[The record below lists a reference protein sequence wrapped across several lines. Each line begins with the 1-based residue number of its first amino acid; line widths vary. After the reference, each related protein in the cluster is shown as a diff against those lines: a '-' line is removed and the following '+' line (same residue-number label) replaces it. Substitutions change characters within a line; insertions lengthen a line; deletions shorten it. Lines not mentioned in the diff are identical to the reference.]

1 VSAPSLAGP
10 GYKLV
15 LDVRSAIERW
25 RMLGGGE
32 TVIVAVSGG
41 PDSTCLLDVLMRL
54 SEALSLHLEV
64 AHVDHGL
71 NKDSADIAAQVGA
84 RVAEAGLDAHVIRL
98 SGLEGPN
105 LQARARALRYGF
117 FETLAQ
123 KLDAVRIATGHT
135 LDDRVE
141 TTLGRLIHGAPPEVL
156 AGIPPRDGLRIRP
169 LIGIRRSDAR
179 AYCEERGLGWHDD
192 PANDEDRFERVAVRN
207 EVLSAIERRW
217 GPGAVRAMGASCE
230 RLWEDARALE
240 NLAERIYA
248 GIAEASEEG
257 VTFERTALRPL
268 DRALRRRL
276 LQLAVGR
283 VRDRSGGIEAALDA
297 LDEQEGGGTGPA
309 LDFAVAKEGAITVSA
324 GEVRVV
330 RGHPEDSAPRL
341 WDT

>member
-1 VSAPSLAGP
+1 MSSPSLAGP
-10 GYKLV
+10 GYELV
-15 LDVRSAIERW
+15 VKVRSAIERW

-32 TVIVAVSGG
+32 TVVVAVSGG

-54 SEALSLHLEV
+54 SGPLSLHLEV

-71 NKDSADIAAQVGA
+71 QEGSADIAARVGA
-84 RVAEAGLDAHVIRL
+84 RVAEAGLDAHVVRL
-98 SGLEGPN
+98 SGLEGGN
-105 LQARARALRYGF
+105 VQARARTLRYAF

-123 KLDAVRIATGHT
+123 QLDAQRIATGHT

-141 TTLGRLIHGAPPEVL
+141 TTLGRLIHGAAPEVL

-179 AYCEERGLGWHDD
+179 AYCEERGLSWHDD
-192 PANDEDRFERVAVRN
+192 PANDDDRFERVAVRTQ
-207 EVLSAIERRW
+207 VVPVIERRW
-217 GPGAVRAMGASCE
+217 GPGAVRAMATSCE
-230 RLWEDARALE
+230 RLWEDAQALE

-248 GIAEASEEG
+248 GIAESSEGG
-257 VTFERTALRPL
+257 VSFERSALGPL

-297 LDEQEGGGTGPA
+297 LDGQEEATGPA
-309 LDFAVAKEGAITVSA
+309 RDFAVTGKGVITVSGA
-324 GEVRVV
+324 EVRVA
-330 RGHPEDSAPRL
+330 RIPPAPS
-341 WDT
+341 T

>member
-1 VSAPSLAGP
+1 MSSPSLAGP
-10 GYKLV
+10 GYELV
-15 LDVRSAIERW
+15 MKACSAIERW
-25 RMLGGGE
+25 KMFEGGE

-54 SEALSLHLEV
+54 SESLSLRLEV

-71 NKDSADIAAQVGA
+71 HQESADIAAQVGA

-98 SGLEGPN
+98 SGLEGGN
-105 LQARARALRYGF
+105 LQARARTLRYGF

-123 KLDAVRIATGHT
+123 KLGAQRIATGHT

-156 AGIPPRDGLRIRP
+156 AGIPPVDDLRIRP
-169 LIGIRRSDAR
+169 LIEIRRGDAR
-179 AYCEERGLGWHDD
+179 AYCEERGLSVYDD
-192 PANDEDRFERVAVRN
+192 PSNDDDRFERVAVRN
-207 EVLSAIERRW
+207 EVVPVIERRW

-240 NLAERIYA
+240 NLAGRIYA
-248 GIAEASEEG
+248 GIAESSEDE
-257 VTFERTALRPL
+257 VTFERSALGPL

-297 LDEQEGGGTGPA
+297 LDEKEGTSPA
-309 LDFAVAKEGAITVSA
+309 LDFSVAGEGVITVSP
-324 GEVRVV
+324 GEVRVARGRPV
-330 RGHPEDSAPRL
+330 RS
-341 WDT
+341 T

>member
-1 VSAPSLAGP
+1 VTSAGLAGP
-10 GYKLV
+10 GHDLV
-15 LDVRSAIERW
+15 VKVRSAIDRW
-25 RMLGGGE
+25 RMLDGGE

-41 PDSTCLLDVLMRL
+41 PDSASLLDVLMRL
-54 SEALSLHLEV
+54 SDTLSLRLEV

-71 NKDSADIAAQVGA
+71 QEDSADIAAQVGA

-123 KLDAVRIATGHT
+123 KVGAQRIATGHT

-141 TTLGRLIHGAPPEVL
+141 TTIGRLIHGAAPEVL
-156 AGIPPRDGLRIRP
+156 AGIPPVDGLRIRP
-169 LIGIRRSDAR
+169 LIGIRRGDAR
-179 AYCEERGLGWHDD
+179 AYCEERGLSWRDD
-192 PANDEDRFERVAVRN
+192 PANDDDRFERVAIRN
-207 EVLSAIERRW
+207 EVIPVIERRW

-240 NLAERIYA
+240 NLAGRIYA
-248 GIAEASEEG
+248 GISETSEDA
-257 VTFERTALRPL
+257 VTFERSALGPL

-283 VRDRSGGIEAALDA
+283 VRDRAGGIEAALDA
-297 LDEQEGGGTGPA
+297 LDEDDKQATRPA
-309 LDFAVAKEGAITVSA
+309 LDFSVAGEGVITVSP
-324 GEVRVV
+324 GEVRVA
-330 RGHPEDSAPRL
+330 RARPEKWP
-341 WDT
+341 

>member
-1 VSAPSLAGP
+1 MSSTGLSGP
-10 GYKLV
+10 GYELV
-15 LDVRSAIERW
+15 VRVRSALERW

-41 PDSTCLLDVLMRL
+41 PDSTCLLDVLMRQ
-54 SEALSLHLEV
+54 SEALSLRLEV

-71 NKDSADIAAQVGA
+71 QQQSADIAAQVSA

-105 LQARARALRYGF
+105 LQARARTLRYGF

-123 KLDAVRIATGHT
+123 KLAAHRIATGHT

-156 AGIPPRDGLRIRP
+156 AGIPPVDGLRIRP
-169 LIGIRRSDAR
+169 LIGIRRGEAR
-179 AYCEERGLGWHDD
+179 AYCEERGLSFFDD
-192 PANDEDRFERVAVRN
+192 PANDDDRFERVAVRN
-207 EVLSAIERRW
+207 EVVTVIERRW
-217 GPGAVRAMGASCE
+217 GPGAVRAMGASSE

-240 NLAERIYA
+240 NLAGRIYA
-248 GIAEASEEG
+248 GIAESSENR
-257 VTFERTALRPL
+257 VTFERSALGPL

-283 VRDRSGGIEAALDA
+283 LRDRSGGIEEALDA
-297 LDEQEGGGTGPA
+297 LDEQEGESSGRA
-309 LDFAVAKEGAITVSA
+309 LDFSVAGEGVITVSA
-324 GEVRVV
+324 AEVRVA
-330 RGHPEDSAPRL
+330 RGHAES
-341 WDT
+341 

>member
-1 VSAPSLAGP
+1 MSPPSLAGP
-10 GYKLV
+10 GYELV
-15 LDVRSAIERW
+15 VKARSAIERW
-25 RMLGGGE
+25 KMFEGGE

-41 PDSTCLLDVLMRL
+41 PDSTCLVDVLMRL
-54 SEALSLHLEV
+54 SETLSLRLEV

-71 NKDSADIAAQVGA
+71 HQESADIAARVGA

-105 LQARARALRYGF
+105 LQARARTLRYGF

-123 KLDAVRIATGHT
+123 KLGAQRIATGHT

-156 AGIPPRDGLRIRP
+156 AGIPPVDGLRIRP
-169 LIGIRRSDAR
+169 LIEIRRGDAR
-179 AYCEERGLGWHDD
+179 AYCEERGLSVYNDPSNDD
-192 PANDEDRFERVAVRN
+192 DRFERVAVRN
-207 EVLSAIERRW
+207 EVVPIIERRW

-240 NLAERIYA
+240 NLSGRIYA
-248 GIAEASEEG
+248 GIAESSGDE
-257 VTFERTALRPL
+257 VTFERGALGPL

-297 LDEQEGGGTGPA
+297 LDGEEKEGTSPA
-309 LDFAVAKEGAITVSA
+309 LDFSVAGEGVITVSP
-324 GEVRVV
+324 GEVRVA
-330 RGHPEDSAPRL
+330 RGRPEN
-341 WDT
+341 

>member
-1 VSAPSLAGP
+1 MSSPSLSGP
-10 GYKLV
+10 GYELV
-15 LDVRSAIERW
+15 VKVRSAIERW
-25 RMLGGGE
+25 RMLEGGE
-32 TVIVAVSGG
+32 TVIVGVSGG

-54 SEALSLHLEV
+54 SEALSLNLEV

-71 NKDSADIAAQVGA
+71 HQESADIAARVGA

-105 LQARARALRYGF
+105 LQARARTLRYGF

-123 KLDAVRIATGHT
+123 KLDARRIATGHT

-141 TTLGRLIHGAPPEVL
+141 TTIGRLIHGAAPEVL
-156 AGIPPRDGLRIRP
+156 AGIPPLEGLRIRP
-169 LIGIRRSDAR
+169 LIGIRRAEAR
-179 AYCEERGLGWHDD
+179 AYCVGRSLSWHDD
-192 PANDEDRFERVAVRN
+192 PANDDDRFERVAVRN
-207 EVLSAIERRW
+207 EVVTAIERRW

-240 NLAERIYA
+240 NLAGRIYA
-248 GIAEASEEG
+248 GIAESSEEG
-257 VTFERTALRPL
+257 VTFERGALGPL

-297 LDEQEGGGTGPA
+297 LEREEGEGARPA
-309 LDFAVAKEGAITVSA
+309 LDFFVAKEGVITVFPD
-324 GEVRVV
+324 EVRVT
-330 RGHPEDSAPRL
+330 RGRPEN
-341 WDT
+341 